1 MAAVAKFRLLSL
13 FIFANAMGS
22 LSMILPASPADRDHD
37 RQIESDSHPARGEES
52 GAGVGRPGG
61 TLSLLVAHDV
71 LYEPCA
77 GWGNCGDDHAD
88 RGNLFRPDLIT
99 GAPQNGLPFGGG
111 ADDGRGYRSAEGGRD
126 GGSQGSWSP
135 GGFPSALFPF
145 MPFAPFADA
154 PGGGSRNGSSENG
167 HGAGDGGSIASSYPG
182 LGEGGSG
189 SGGDW
194 HPTPIPSGA
203 GASGT
208 DPAVNANNAIPEP
221 ASLSLLAAMGLMLML
236 FRRQRR
242 RSDRHKLRL
251 R

>member
-37 RQIESDSHPARGEES
+37 RQIESDSHPARGEKS
-52 GAGVGRPGG
+52 GAGVGRAGG

-111 ADDGRGYRSAEGGRD
+111 ADDGRGYRSAESGRD
-126 GGSQGSWSP
+126 GDSQGSWSP

-145 MPFAPFADA
+145 MPSAPFADA
-154 PGGGSRNGSSENG
+154 PGGGSRNGSSESG

-189 SGGDW
+189 GDW

-208 DPAVNANNAIPEP
+208 DPSVSANNAIPEP
-221 ASLSLLAAMGLMLML
+221 ASFSLLAAMGLMLML